1 MRDVPFAGFDVDDV
15 PAFLLETDPGGAP
28 TPKPEPRV
36 VLPPSGTGVR
46 AHRRRQR
53 RRHTW
58 KRGARLGAPAL
69 GLVALVLLLAL
80 HPWHHGGAGPDGTPA
95 PAGRQAP
102 PASSAL
108 LVQQGAEG
116 EAVSITVLVA
126 NPTGDGGHV
135 VLVPPATMSELP
147 SFGLDG
153 VGRALALGGPS
164 LLQVTLEN
172 LLGVRLPPAL
182 VVKDAQLAAFARPA
196 GALDV
201 DVPARVEE
209 TDARGAVSVLW
220 DVGPLSLS
228 PADVPRFLSVRGQG
242 NDLTR
247 LARHQAFWTALLAR
261 IAHDPAAASGLPPDL
276 ARAVRPLAAGTV
288 SYETLPVQAVD
299 AGTGGQEVYKVRQA
313 DLDQL
318 VHQLLPGVSSG
329 PRVRVQVL
337 NGTGVIGSAQRVAQ
351 RLVPAGARVV
361 LSGNADSFAYA
372 QTQIVFYDRSQQQAA
387 TRVRDA
393 LGTGRLVLSRQPLDV
408 VDVTVVV
415 GKDFNG

>member
-1 MRDVPFAGFDVDDV
+1 MREVPFAAPDVDDV
-15 PAFLLETDPGGAP
+15 PAFLLE
-28 TPKPEPRV
+28 PEPGDEAPEGPQPTV
-36 VLPPSGTGVR
+36 VLPPSGTGAR

-53 RRHTW
+53 RRHSW
-58 KRGARLGAPAL
+58 KRGARLVGPAV
-69 GLVALVLLLAL
+69 GLVALLLLL
-80 HPWHHGGAGPDGTPA
+80 IVHPWHGGGAGPQGTAVPA
-95 PAGRQAP
+95 NRQAP
-102 PASSAL
+102 LSSSAV
-108 LVQQGAEG
+108 LVQQDAQGG
-116 EAVSITVLVA
+116 AVSITLLVA
-126 NPTGDGGHV
+126 NPSGDGGHV
-135 VLVPPATMSELP
+135 VLVPPATMTEVP

-153 VGRALALGGPS
+153 VGKALALGGPP

-182 VVKDAQLAAFARPA
+182 VVRDAQLTTFAQPA

-201 DVPARVEE
+201 DVPARVEQ

-220 DVGPLSLS
+220 DVGPVSLS
-228 PADVPRFLSVRGQG
+228 PADVPRFLGVRGQG

-247 LARHQAFWTALLAR
+247 LARHQAFWTSFFGR

-276 ARAVRPLAAGTV
+276 ARVVRPLTSGTV

-299 AGTGGQEVYKVRQA
+299 AGTGGDEVYKLRQA

-318 VHQLLPGVSSG
+318 VHQLLPAVSPA

-337 NGTGVIGSAQRVAQ
+337 NGNGVIGAAQKVAQ
-351 RLVPAGARVV
+351 RLVPAGGRVV

-372 QTQIVFYDRSQQQAA
+372 QTQIVFYDRSRQQAA
-387 TRVRDA
+387 ARVRDA